1 MKLSLDFEN
10 QRLKM
15 AERCTL
21 NFYYAV
27 FLVAGSWEDRFRI
40 WLNVISDFCVSSFFF
55 FFQGRILAR
64 LFLERK
70 VSVSQR
76 FPVQRREQATL
87 ETMVSPQAFLCYFWM
102 KESRKRYTVWEFTG
116 ILGKWHSIYKFGTDS
131 KNTGIAGDMVS
142 TYFLYRC
149 IINACTKI
157 KHYFLKVFKNSLRL

>member
-1 MKLSLDFEN
+1 MESTHMLMLTCVKMFGIYHRDPKRSLHTETL
-10 QRLKM
+10 QR
-15 AERCTL
+15 
-21 NFYYAV
+21 
-27 FLVAGSWEDRFRI
+27 G
-40 WLNVISDFCVSSFFF
+40 
-55 FFQGRILAR
+55 GP
-64 LFLERK
+64 
-70 VSVSQR
+70 R
-76 FPVQRREQATL
+76 FPDSKVGH
-87 ETMVSPQAFLCYFWM
+87 MVSPQAFLCYFWM